1 MASPSSRYGRSARSR
16 ANISEA
22 LHHPSD
28 DVIFRSKILAASHN
42 PKSSRTPRSSRAQH
56 HSVAGLSTAIP
67 TSPGIYASAVYRP
80 SVAEVQAA
88 HGPGSPSTVVP
99 IASSASALGSPHPLV
114 AGGRV
119 VVAPTHTVRAVYA
132 DAYESLRLGH
142 PSAVLE
148 EMLYFRPGLARQCDS
163 NGVTLLH
170 WACYYRSEPA
180 VFELLLRVNPDA
192 ARRASQNDG
201 CLPLHV
207 AASWGCSVTVI
218 ALLFSAFPGSV
229 NVADLWGNLP
239 ADKATQMGHTEI
251 SPLLTPTEE
260 LDGRPITRRPGL
272 SRRVLRDDLENPQV
286 QVPESSG
293 TRRMSEPL
301 EQSHSHVSTGESV
314 PWRQHSKGANGG
326 PGPNSPQQHTKLS
339 SSARDDSMGAAR
351 SSDSGPAVVAASYRA
366 NDRSVSENKELR
378 RELSVQ
384 RTAISHRIAR
394 LEHSDSISV
403 AERDNLQCAVAA
415 EKRRADKL
423 QRQLDRV
430 LQFAA
435 AAGGTGRGDSEPP
448 SSVKMAWRGSA
459 SVADHSLADAFELS
473 QTVDG
478 AFL

>member
-1 MASPSSRYGRSARSR
+1 MASPSSRYGGSARSR
-16 ANISEA
+16 AEISDSI
-22 LHHPSD
+22 HHPAD
-28 DVIFRSKILAASHN
+28 DVIFRSKILAATHN
-42 PKSSRTPRSSRAQH
+42 PKSSRTPRSSPSQQH
-56 HSVAGLSTAIP
+56 SIAGLSTTIP
-67 TSPGIYASAVYRP
+67 TSPGIYASPVYRP
-80 SVAEVQAA
+80 SAAAGVQFL
-88 HGPGSPSTVVP
+88 HEPGSPSTVVP
-99 IASSASALGSPHPLV
+99 IAASATSSGSHPLV
-114 AGGRV
+114 AGGR

-142 PSAVLE
+142 PAAVLE

-207 AASWGCSVTVI
+207 AASWGCSVTII

-251 SPLLTPTEE
+251 VPLLTPTEE

-272 SRRVLRDDLENPQV
+272 SRRVLRDDLEDTQV
-286 QVPESSG
+286 QGSESSG
-293 TRRMSEPL
+293 AQRMPEPL
-301 EQSHSHVSTGESV
+301 EQPDDHVSTGERV
-314 PWRQHSKGANGG
+314 PWRQHSEGANRRS
-326 PGPNSPQQHTKLS
+326 GPNSPQQHSNFS
-339 SSARDDSMGAAR
+339 SSARDDRMRPARPRDNGAT
-351 SSDSGPAVVAASYRA
+351 GVAVSYRA
-366 NDRSVSENKELR
+366 NDRSVAENKVLR

-384 RTAISHRIAR
+384 RTSISHRISR
-394 LEHSDSISV
+394 LEHSDSISA
-403 AERDNLQCAVAA
+403 AERDNLQCALAA

-430 LQFAA
+430 LQSAA
-435 AAGGTGRGDSEPP
+435 GAGGTGTCESEPP
-448 SSVKMAWRGSA
+448 SSVKMAWRGSP
-459 SVADHSLADAFELS
+459 SVADRSLADAFELS
-473 QTVDG
+473 QAVDG
-478 AFL
+478 VFFS